1 MRHRALAAVAAA
13 LTAGTLLSGCTT
25 TSYAC
30 NNNVCSVTA
39 TGQASFEDL
48 GPGWDVQVVKVE
60 SSGVTLTV
68 DGSQATVPVGQSA
81 QVGAVNVTVKEVA
94 EGKATMEIRGLTGP
108 S

>member
-13 LTAGTLLSGCTT
+13 LTAGMMLSGCTT

-48 GPGWDVQVVKVE
+48 GPGWDVQVIKIE

-68 DGSQATVPVGQSA
+68 DGSEETVPVGQTK
-81 QVGAVNVTVKEVA
+81 QVGAVNVTVKEVGD
-94 EGKATMEIRGLTGP
+94 GKATMEIRGLVGP